1 MHRQCVAGRDVPPLS
16 PHCLH
21 FFSRL
26 GQVPVEAIVVCW
38 LDAEPERVQSV
49 CSCNWLNTQ
58 SSVFGLANLQLHAHV
73 LAGREREREILRK
86 GDANKIIML

>member
-1 MHRQCVAGRDVPPLS
+1 MEYAPTVYCWTRCSPLVAALFA
-16 PHCLH
+16 L
-21 FFSRL
+21 FSRL

-58 SSVFGLANLQLHAHV
+58 SSVFGLASLQLHAHM
-73 LAGREREREILRK
+73 LAGR
-86 GDANKIIML
+86 